1 MRGSVHEIGAI
12 YNLKNNLEPDAFEKG
27 TSSEIPG
34 VVTVSVENE
43 ADAPAYH
50 AFLIEGVKVA
60 KSTMDAKPFNRS
72 WRSSN
77 Q

>member
-1 MRGSVHEIGAI
+1 MHS
-12 YNLKNNLEPDAFEKG
+12 KKG

-60 KSTMDAKPFNRS
+60 PSPQWMQNRLIAAGVRPINNLVDERTTFNGIRSTAS
-72 WRSSN
+72 CI
-77 Q
+77 